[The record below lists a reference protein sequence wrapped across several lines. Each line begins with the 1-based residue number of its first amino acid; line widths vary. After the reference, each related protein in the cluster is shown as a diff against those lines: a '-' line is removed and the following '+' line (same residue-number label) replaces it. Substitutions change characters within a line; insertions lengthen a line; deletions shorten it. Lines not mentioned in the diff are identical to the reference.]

1 MRASSDSYIALPL
14 LLMLAVKASIS
25 KREYPERLEGFSYT
39 VSEYKT
45 RQIVAQNLGLA
56 SLESECEI
64 ILVYICMKH
73 IRVCLTMFGSLSH
86 ISEMHFCAVCV
97 NQRRLSLISNFK
109 FHLFNKMFKLCL
121 IKV

>member
-56 SLESECEI
+56 SLESEYEI
-64 ILVYICMKH
+64 ILVHICMKQES
-73 IRVCLTMFGSLSH
+73 V
-86 ISEMHFCAVCV
+86 
-97 NQRRLSLISNFK
+97 
-109 FHLFNKMFKLCL
+109 
-121 IKV
+121 